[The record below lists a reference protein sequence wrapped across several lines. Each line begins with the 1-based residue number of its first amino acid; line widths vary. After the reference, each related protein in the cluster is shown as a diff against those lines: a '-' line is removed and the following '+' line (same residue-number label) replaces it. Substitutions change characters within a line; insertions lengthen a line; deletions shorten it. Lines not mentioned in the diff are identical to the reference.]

1 MSICRKPFSFLCLDF
16 FRELVGIMASLERFQ
31 VEAEE
36 KGNPFVIGLLEK
48 QHSRLKMT
56 FDRHVVRK
64 SASWILKTPLT
75 CYAIDQSTERHRAS
89 KTWD

>member
-1 MSICRKPFSFLCLDF
+1 M
-16 FRELVGIMASLERFQ
+16 MASLERFQ

-36 KGNPFVIGLLEK
+36 KGNLFVIGLLEK

-64 SASWILKTPLT
+64 SAGRILNATLT
-75 CYAIDQSTERHRAS
+75 CHAID
-89 KTWD
+89 